1 MYAIIAF
8 IPIIFTVIVMAGF
21 NWPAKRALPLAWLIT
36 AILSL
41 VIWKMDILTVGAYT
55 ISGFLTS
62 LDTLAVI
69 FGAILI
75 MNTLKHSGAMK
86 VINNMFTTI
95 SDDPRIQAVIIAF
108 MFGAFIEGAAGYGT
122 PAALAAPLL
131 ISLGFPPLCAAMVA
145 LIYNSVPVNFGA
157 VGLPPNTAMNLI
169 SGMIS
174 DQGADPEA
182 FKLVL
187 AKWVAIP
194 NAIICPIII
203 FIAMAMMCKLYGKT
217 KSIKPAVECIPFIIV
232 AAVIF
237 DIPYLLI
244 ATFLGTDLPSLLASL
259 VGMAGTIFMAKKGIL
274 VPKTKFE
281 FPEQSAWEP
290 YWKSV
295 AEVQEDET
303 MKGEASMSPIMA
315 WLPYGIIAI
324 VLVVTRVPWT
334 GLQSVMNV
342 TTLPF
347 AIGIKNILGV
357 AGVDWTFKWAWSPGI
372 LPFTIVALLIIPL
385 HKMKGAQVKAAWKE
399 TGKMVSGAA
408 VALLFGIAMV
418 QLFRFSNVNASGLNS
433 MLIEMARGLAALVGK
448 AYIVVAP
455 LIGVLG
461 AFISGSA
468 TVSTTL
474 FAALQ
479 YETATI
485 LALPQLL
492 IIAMQVAGGAMG
504 HMTCVNNIVAAC
516 TTCGTIGAEGRLIRS
531 NCIPMLIYCAL
542 TVLILGGAILMG
554 ANPFPLG

>member
-1 MYAIIAF
+1 MYALIAF

-41 VIWKMDILTVGAYT
+41 AVWKMDMLTVGAYT
-55 ISGFLTS
+55 VSGFLNS

-95 SDDPRIQAVIIAF
+95 SDDPRIQAVIIGF

-174 DQGADPEA
+174 DRGADPEA

-194 NAIICPIII
+194 NAIIAPIII
-203 FIAMAMMCKLYGKT
+203 FVAMAMMCKIYGKT
-217 KSIKPAVECIPFIIV
+217 KSIKPAVECLPFIIV
-232 AAVIF
+232 AALIF
-237 DIPYLLI
+237 DIPYVLI
-244 ATFLGTDLPSLLASL
+244 ATFLGTDLPSLLAAPI
-259 VGMAGTIFMAKKGIL
+259 GMLGTIFMARKGIL
-274 VPKTKFE
+274 IPKNRFE
-281 FPEQSAWEP
+281 FRAASEWEP

-303 MKGEASMSPIMA
+303 MKGEAAMSPIMA
-315 WLPYGIIAI
+315 WIPYGVIAI
-324 VLVVTRVPWT
+324 VLVITRVA
-334 GLQSVMNV
+334 LQSVMNV
-342 TTLPF
+342 GTLPW
-347 AIGIKNILGV
+347 AISIKNILGV
-357 AGVDWTFKWAWSPGI
+357 SGVDWTFKWAWSPGI

-385 HKMKGAQVKAAWKE
+385 HKMKGEQVKAAWKE
-399 TGKMVSGAA
+399 TGRMVSGAA
-408 VALLFGIAMV
+408 IALLFGIAMV

-448 AYIVVAP
+448 GYIVVAP

-474 FAALQ
+474 FSSLQ

-485 LALPQLL
+485 LALPELL
-492 IIAMQVAGGAMG
+492 IIAMQVSGGAMG
-504 HMTCVNNIVAAC
+504 NMTCVNNIVAAC

-531 NCIPMLIYCAL
+531 NVVPMLIYCAL
-542 TVLILGGAILMG
+542 TVLILGGAIMMG
-554 ANPFPLG
+554 VNPFPL

>member
-1 MYAIIAF
+1 MYALIAF

-36 AILSL
+36 ALLSL
-41 VIWKMDILTVGAYT
+41 AVWKMDILTVGAYT
-55 ISGFLTS
+55 VSGFLNS

-95 SDDPRIQAVIIAF
+95 SDDPRIQAVIIGF

-174 DQGADPEA
+174 DRGADPEA

-194 NAIICPIII
+194 NAIIAPIII
-203 FIAMAMMCKLYGKT
+203 FVAMAMMCKIYGKT
-217 KSIKPAVECIPFIIV
+217 KSIKPAVECLPFIIV
-232 AAVIF
+232 AALIF
-237 DIPYLLI
+237 DIPYVLI
-244 ATFLGTDLPSLLASL
+244 ATFLGTDLPSLLAAPI
-259 VGMAGTIFMAKKGIL
+259 GMLGTIFMARKGIL
-274 VPKTKFE
+274 IPKNRFE
-281 FPEQSAWEP
+281 FRAASEWEP

-303 MKGEASMSPIMA
+303 MKGEATMSPIMA
-315 WLPYGIIAI
+315 WIPYGVIAI
-324 VLVVTRVPWT
+324 VLVITRVA
-334 GLQSVMNV
+334 LQSVMNV
-342 TTLPF
+342 GTLPW
-347 AIGIKNILGV
+347 AISIKNILGV
-357 AGVDWTFKWAWSPGI
+357 SGVDWTFKWAWSPGI

-385 HKMKGAQVKAAWKE
+385 HKMKGEQVKAAWKE
-399 TGKMVSGAA
+399 TGRMVSGAA
-408 VALLFGIAMV
+408 IALLFGIAMV

-448 AYIVVAP
+448 GYIVVAP

-474 FAALQ
+474 FSSLQ

-485 LALPQLL
+485 LALPELL
-492 IIAMQVAGGAMG
+492 IIAMQVSGGAMG
-504 HMTCVNNIVAAC
+504 NMTCVNNIVAAC

-531 NCIPMLIYCAL
+531 NVVPMLIYCAL
-542 TVLILGGAILMG
+542 TVLILGGAIMMG
-554 ANPFPLG
+554 VNPFPL

>member
-1 MYAIIAF
+1 MYALIAF
-8 IPIIFTVIVMAGF
+8 IPIIFTVVVMAGF

-36 AILSL
+36 AVLSL
-41 VIWKMDILTVGAYT
+41 AVWKMDMLTVGAYT
-55 ISGFLTS
+55 VSGFLNS

-95 SDDPRIQAVIIAF
+95 SDDPRIQAVIIGF

-174 DQGADPEA
+174 DRGADPEA

-194 NAIICPIII
+194 NAIIAPIII
-203 FIAMAMMCKLYGKT
+203 FVAMAMMCKIYGKT
-217 KSIKPAVECIPFIIV
+217 KSIKPAVECLPFIIV
-232 AAVIF
+232 AALIF

-244 ATFLGTDLPSLLASL
+244 ATFLGTDLPSLLAAPI
-259 VGMAGTIFMAKKGIL
+259 GMLGTIFMARKGIL
-274 VPKTKFE
+274 IPKNQFE
-281 FPEQSAWEP
+281 FRAPSEWEP

-295 AEVQEDET
+295 AEVKEDET
-303 MKGEASMSPIMA
+303 MKGEATMSPIMA

-324 VLVVTRVPWT
+324 VLVITRVA
-334 GLQSVMNV
+334 LQSVMNV
-342 TTLPF
+342 GTLPW
-347 AIGIKNILGV
+347 AISLKNILGV
-357 AGVDWTFKWAWSPGI
+357 SGVDWTFKWAWSPGI

-385 HKMKGAQVKAAWKE
+385 HKMKGEQVKEAWKE
-399 TGKMVSGAA
+399 TGRMVSGAA
-408 VALLFGIAMV
+408 IALLFGIAMV

-448 AYIVVAP
+448 GYIVVAP

-474 FAALQ
+474 FSSLQ

-485 LALPQLL
+485 LALPELL
-492 IIAMQVAGGAMG
+492 IIAMQVSGGAMG
-504 HMTCVNNIVAAC
+504 NMTCVNNIVAAC

-531 NCIPMLIYCAL
+531 NVVLMLIYCAL
-542 TVLILGGAILMG
+542 TVLILGGAIMMG
-554 ANPFPLG
+554 VNPFPL

>member
-1 MYAIIAF
+1 MYALIAF
-8 IPIIFTVIVMAGF
+8 IPIIFTVVVMAGF

-36 AILSL
+36 AVLSL
-41 VIWKMDILTVGAYT
+41 AVWKMDMLTVGAYT
-55 ISGFLTS
+55 VSGFLNS

-95 SDDPRIQAVIIAF
+95 SDDPRIQAVIIGF

-174 DQGADPEA
+174 DRGADPEA

-194 NAIICPIII
+194 NAIIAPIII
-203 FIAMAMMCKLYGKT
+203 FVAMAMMCKIYGKT
-217 KSIKPAVECIPFIIV
+217 KSIKPAVECLPFIIV
-232 AAVIF
+232 AALIF

-244 ATFLGTDLPSLLASL
+244 ATFLGTDLPSLLAAPI
-259 VGMAGTIFMAKKGIL
+259 GMLGTIFMARKGIL
-274 VPKTKFE
+274 IPKNQFE
-281 FPEQSAWEP
+281 FRAPSEWEP

-295 AEVQEDET
+295 AEVKEDET
-303 MKGEASMSPIMA
+303 MKGEATMSPIMA

-324 VLVVTRVPWT
+324 ILVITRVA
-334 GLQSVMNV
+334 LQSVMNV
-342 TTLPF
+342 GTLPW
-347 AIGIKNILGV
+347 AISLKNILGV
-357 AGVDWTFKWAWSPGI
+357 SGVDWTFKWAWSPGI

-385 HKMKGAQVKAAWKE
+385 HKMKGEQVKEAWKE
-399 TGKMVSGAA
+399 TGRMVSGAA
-408 VALLFGIAMV
+408 IALLFGIAMV

-448 AYIVVAP
+448 GYIVVAP

-468 TVSTTL
+468 TVSTSL
-474 FAALQ
+474 FSSLQ

-485 LALPQLL
+485 LALPELL
-492 IIAMQVAGGAMG
+492 IIAMQVSGGAMG
-504 HMTCVNNIVAAC
+504 NMTCVNNIVAAC

-531 NCIPMLIYCAL
+531 NVVPMLIYCAL
-542 TVLILGGAILMG
+542 TVLILGGAIMMG
-554 ANPFPLG
+554 VNPFPL

>member
-1 MYAIIAF
+1 MYALIAF
-8 IPIIFTVIVMAGF
+8 IPIIFTVVVMAGF

-41 VIWKMDILTVGAYT
+41 AVWKMELLTVGAYT
-55 ISGFLTS
+55 VSGFLNS

-174 DQGADPEA
+174 DRGADPEA

-194 NAIICPIII
+194 NAIIAPIII
-203 FIAMAMMCKLYGKT
+203 FVAMAMMCKIYGKT
-217 KSIKPAVECIPFIIV
+217 KSIKPAVECLPFIIV
-232 AAVIF
+232 AALIF

-244 ATFLGTDLPSLLASL
+244 ATFLGTDLPSLLAAPI
-259 VGMAGTIFMAKKGIL
+259 GMLGTIFMARKGIL
-274 VPKTKFE
+274 IPKNRFE
-281 FPEQSAWEP
+281 FRAPSEWEP

-295 AEVQEDET
+295 AEVKEDET
-303 MKGEASMSPIMA
+303 MKGEATMSPIMA

-324 VLVVTRVPWT
+324 VLVITRVA
-334 GLQSVMNV
+334 LQSVMNV
-342 TTLPF
+342 GTLPW
-347 AIGIKNILGV
+347 AISLKNILGV
-357 AGVDWTFKWAWSPGI
+357 SGVDWTFKWAWSPGI
-372 LPFTIVALLIIPL
+372 VPFTIVALLIIPL
-385 HKMKGAQVKAAWKE
+385 HKMKGEQVKAAWKE
-399 TGKMVSGAA
+399 TGRMVSGAA
-408 VALLFGIAMV
+408 IALLFGIAMV

-448 AYIVVAP
+448 GYIVVAP

-474 FAALQ
+474 FSSLQ

-485 LALPQLL
+485 LALPELL
-492 IIAMQVAGGAMG
+492 IIAMQVSGGAMG
-504 HMTCVNNIVAAC
+504 NMTCVNNIVAAC

-531 NCIPMLIYCAL
+531 NVVPMLIYCAL
-542 TVLILGGAILMG
+542 TVLILGGAIMMG
-554 ANPFPLG
+554 VNPFPL

>member
-1 MYAIIAF
+1 
-8 IPIIFTVIVMAGF
+8 
-21 NWPAKRALPLAWLIT
+21 
-36 AILSL
+36 
-41 VIWKMDILTVGAYT
+41 
-55 ISGFLTS
+55 
-62 LDTLAVI
+62 
-69 FGAILI
+69 
-75 MNTLKHSGAMK
+75 
-86 VINNMFTTI
+86 MFTTI

-347 AIGIKNILGV
+347 
-357 AGVDWTFKWAWSPGI
+357 
-372 LPFTIVALLIIPL
+372 PL
-385 HKMKGAQVKAAWKE
+385 
-399 TGKMVSGAA
+399 VSRI
-408 VALLFGIAMV
+408 F
-418 QLFRFSNVNASGLNS
+418 
-433 MLIEMARGLAALVGK
+433 
-448 AYIVVAP
+448 
-455 LIGVLG
+455 
-461 AFISGSA
+461 
-468 TVSTTL
+468 
-474 FAALQ
+474 
-479 YETATI
+479 
-485 LALPQLL
+485 LALP
-492 IIAMQVAGGAMG
+492 VWTG
-504 HMTCVNNIVAAC
+504 
-516 TTCGTIGAEGRLIRS
+516 
-531 NCIPMLIYCAL
+531 P
-542 TVLILGGAILMG
+542 LMG
-554 ANPFPLG
+554 VESWHLPLRS

>member
-1 MYAIIAF
+1 MYALIAF

-41 VIWKMDILTVGAYT
+41 AVWKMDILTVGAYT
-55 ISGFLTS
+55 VSGFLNS

-95 SDDPRIQAVIIAF
+95 SDDPRIQAVIIGF

-174 DQGADPEA
+174 DRGADPEA

-194 NAIICPIII
+194 NAIIAPIII
-203 FIAMAMMCKLYGKT
+203 FVAMAMMCKIYGKT
-217 KSIKPAVECIPFIIV
+217 KSIKPAVECLPFIIV
-232 AAVIF
+232 AALIF
-237 DIPYLLI
+237 DIPYVLI
-244 ATFLGTDLPSLLASL
+244 ATFLGTDLPSLLAAPI
-259 VGMAGTIFMAKKGIL
+259 GMLGTIFMARKGIL
-274 VPKTKFE
+274 IPKNRFE
-281 FPEQSAWEP
+281 FRAASEWEP

-303 MKGEASMSPIMA
+303 MKGEATMSPIMA
-315 WLPYGIIAI
+315 WIPYGVIAI
-324 VLVVTRVPWT
+324 VLVITRVA
-334 GLQSVMNV
+334 LQSVMNV
-342 TTLPF
+342 GTLPW
-347 AIGIKNILGV
+347 AISIKNILGV
-357 AGVDWTFKWAWSPGI
+357 SGVDWTFKWAWSPGI

-385 HKMKGAQVKAAWKE
+385 HKMKGEQVKAAWKE
-399 TGKMVSGAA
+399 TGRMVSGAA
-408 VALLFGIAMV
+408 IALLFGIAMV

-448 AYIVVAP
+448 GYIVVAP

-474 FAALQ
+474 FSSLQ

-485 LALPQLL
+485 LALPELL
-492 IIAMQVAGGAMG
+492 IIAMQVSGGAMG
-504 HMTCVNNIVAAC
+504 NMTCVNNIVAAC

-531 NCIPMLIYCAL
+531 NVVPMLIYCAL
-542 TVLILGGAILMG
+542 TVLILGGAIMMG
-554 ANPFPLG
+554 VNPFPL

>member
-1 MYAIIAF
+1 MYALIAF
-8 IPIIFTVIVMAGF
+8 IPIIFTVVVMAGF

-41 VIWKMDILTVGAYT
+41 AVWKMDMLTVGAYT
-55 ISGFLTS
+55 VSGFLNS

-95 SDDPRIQAVIIAF
+95 SDDPRIQAVIIGF

-174 DQGADPEA
+174 DRGADPEA

-194 NAIICPIII
+194 NAIIAPIII
-203 FIAMAMMCKLYGKT
+203 FVAMAMMCKIYGKT
-217 KSIKPAVECIPFIIV
+217 KSIKPAVECLPFIIV
-232 AAVIF
+232 AALIF

-244 ATFLGTDLPSLLASL
+244 ATFLGTDLPSLLAAPI
-259 VGMAGTIFMAKKGIL
+259 GMLGTIFMARKGIL
-274 VPKTKFE
+274 IPKNQFE
-281 FPEQSAWEP
+281 FRAPSEWEP

-295 AEVQEDET
+295 AEVKEDET
-303 MKGEASMSPIMA
+303 MKGEATMSPIMA
-315 WLPYGIIAI
+315 WIPYGIIAI
-324 VLVVTRVPWT
+324 VLVITRVA
-334 GLQSVMNV
+334 LQSVMNV
-342 TTLPF
+342 GTLPW
-347 AIGIKNILGV
+347 AISLKNILGV
-357 AGVDWTFKWAWSPGI
+357 SGVDWTFKWAWSPGI

-385 HKMKGAQVKAAWKE
+385 HKMKGEQVKAAWKE
-399 TGKMVSGAA
+399 TGRMVSGAA
-408 VALLFGIAMV
+408 IALLFGIAMV

-448 AYIVVAP
+448 DYIVVAP

-474 FAALQ
+474 FSSLQ

-485 LALPQLL
+485 LALPELL
-492 IIAMQVAGGAMG
+492 IIAMQVSGGAMG
-504 HMTCVNNIVAAC
+504 NMTCVNNIVAAC

-531 NCIPMLIYCAL
+531 NVVPMLIYCAL
-542 TVLILGGAILMG
+542 TVLILGGAIMMG
-554 ANPFPLG
+554 VNPFPL

>member
-1 MYAIIAF
+1 MYALIAF
-8 IPIIFTVIVMAGF
+8 IPIIFTVVVMAGF

-36 AILSL
+36 AVLSL
-41 VIWKMDILTVGAYT
+41 AVWKMDMLTVGAYT
-55 ISGFLTS
+55 VSGFLNS

-95 SDDPRIQAVIIAF
+95 SDDPRIQAVIIGF

-174 DQGADPEA
+174 DRGADPEA

-194 NAIICPIII
+194 NAIIAPIII
-203 FIAMAMMCKLYGKT
+203 FVAMAMMCKIYGKT
-217 KSIKPAVECIPFIIV
+217 KSIKPAVECLPFIIV
-232 AAVIF
+232 AALIF

-244 ATFLGTDLPSLLASL
+244 ATFLGTDLPSLLAAPI
-259 VGMAGTIFMAKKGIL
+259 GMLGTIFMARKGIL
-274 VPKTKFE
+274 IPKNQFE
-281 FPEQSAWEP
+281 FRAPSEWEP

-295 AEVQEDET
+295 AEVKEDET
-303 MKGEASMSPIMA
+303 MKGEATMSPIMA

-324 VLVVTRVPWT
+324 VLVITRVA
-334 GLQSVMNV
+334 LQSVMNV
-342 TTLPF
+342 GTLPW
-347 AIGIKNILGV
+347 AISLKNILGV
-357 AGVDWTFKWAWSPGI
+357 SDVDWTFKWAWSPGI

-385 HKMKGAQVKAAWKE
+385 HKMKGEQVKAAWKE
-399 TGKMVSGAA
+399 TGRMVSGAA
-408 VALLFGIAMV
+408 IALLFGIAMV

-448 AYIVVAP
+448 GYIVVAP

-474 FAALQ
+474 FSSLQ

-485 LALPQLL
+485 LALPELL
-492 IIAMQVAGGAMG
+492 IIAMQVSGGAMG
-504 HMTCVNNIVAAC
+504 NMTCVNNIVAAC

-531 NCIPMLIYCAL
+531 NVVPMLIYCAL
-542 TVLILGGAILMG
+542 TVLILGGAIMMG
-554 ANPFPLG
+554 VNPFPL

>member
-1 MYAIIAF
+1 MYALIAF
-8 IPIIFTVIVMAGF
+8 IPIIFTVVVMAGF

-41 VIWKMDILTVGAYT
+41 AVWKMDMLTVGAYT
-55 ISGFLTS
+55 VSGFLNS

-95 SDDPRIQAVIIAF
+95 SDDPRIQAVIIGF

-174 DQGADPEA
+174 DRGADPEA

-194 NAIICPIII
+194 NAIIAPIII
-203 FIAMAMMCKLYGKT
+203 FVAMAMMCKIYGKT
-217 KSIKPAVECIPFIIV
+217 KSIKPAVECLPFIIV
-232 AAVIF
+232 AALIF

-244 ATFLGTDLPSLLASL
+244 ATFLGTDLPSLLAAPI
-259 VGMAGTIFMAKKGIL
+259 GMLGTIFMARKGIL
-274 VPKTKFE
+274 IPKNQFE
-281 FPEQSAWEP
+281 FRAPSEWEP

-295 AEVQEDET
+295 AEVKEDET
-303 MKGEASMSPIMA
+303 MKGEATMSPIMA

-324 VLVVTRVPWT
+324 VLVITRVA
-334 GLQSVMNV
+334 LQSVMNV
-342 TTLPF
+342 GTLPW
-347 AIGIKNILGV
+347 AISLKNILGV
-357 AGVDWTFKWAWSPGI
+357 SGVDWTFKWAWSPGI

-385 HKMKGAQVKAAWKE
+385 HKMKGEQVKEAWKE
-399 TGKMVSGAA
+399 TGRMVSGAA
-408 VALLFGIAMV
+408 IALLFGIAMV

-448 AYIVVAP
+448 GYIVVAP

-474 FAALQ
+474 FSSLQ

-485 LALPQLL
+485 LALPELL
-492 IIAMQVAGGAMG
+492 IIAMQVSGGAMG
-504 HMTCVNNIVAAC
+504 NMTCVNNIVAAC

-531 NCIPMLIYCAL
+531 NVVPMLIYCAL
-542 TVLILGGAILMG
+542 TVLILGGAIMMG
-554 ANPFPLG
+554 VNPFPL

>member
-1 MYAIIAF
+1 MYALIAF
-8 IPIIFTVIVMAGF
+8 IPIIFTVVVMAGF

-36 AILSL
+36 AVLSL
-41 VIWKMDILTVGAYT
+41 AVWKMDMLTVGAYT
-55 ISGFLTS
+55 VSGFLNS

-95 SDDPRIQAVIIAF
+95 SDDPRIQAVIIGF

-174 DQGADPEA
+174 DRGADPEA

-194 NAIICPIII
+194 NAIIAPIII
-203 FIAMAMMCKLYGKT
+203 FVAMAMMCKIYGKT
-217 KSIKPAVECIPFIIV
+217 KSIKPAVECLPFIIV
-232 AAVIF
+232 AALIF

-244 ATFLGTDLPSLLASL
+244 ATFLGTDLPSLLAAPI
-259 VGMAGTIFMAKKGIL
+259 GMLGTIFMARKGIL
-274 VPKTKFE
+274 IPKNQFE
-281 FPEQSAWEP
+281 FRAPSEWEP

-295 AEVQEDET
+295 AEVKEDET
-303 MKGEASMSPIMA
+303 MKGEATMSPIMA

-324 VLVVTRVPWT
+324 VLVITCVA
-334 GLQSVMNV
+334 LQSVMNV
-342 TTLPF
+342 GTLPW
-347 AIGIKNILGV
+347 AISLKNILGV
-357 AGVDWTFKWAWSPGI
+357 SGVDWTFKWAWSPGI

-385 HKMKGAQVKAAWKE
+385 HKMKGEQVKAAWKE
-399 TGKMVSGAA
+399 TGRMVSGAA
-408 VALLFGIAMV
+408 IALLFGIAMV

-448 AYIVVAP
+448 GYIVVAP

-474 FAALQ
+474 FSSLQ

-485 LALPQLL
+485 LALPELL
-492 IIAMQVAGGAMG
+492 IIAMQVSGGAMG
-504 HMTCVNNIVAAC
+504 NMTCVNNIVAAC

-531 NCIPMLIYCAL
+531 NVVPMLIYCAL
-542 TVLILGGAILMG
+542 TVLILGGAIMMG
-554 ANPFPLG
+554 VNPFPL

>member
-1 MYAIIAF
+1 MYALIAF
-8 IPIIFTVIVMAGF
+8 IPIIFTVVVMAGF

-36 AILSL
+36 AVLSL
-41 VIWKMDILTVGAYT
+41 AVWKMDMLTVGAYT
-55 ISGFLTS
+55 VSGFLNS

-95 SDDPRIQAVIIAF
+95 SDDPRIQAVIIGF

-174 DQGADPEA
+174 DRGADPEA

-194 NAIICPIII
+194 NAIIAPIII
-203 FIAMAMMCKLYGKT
+203 FVAMAMMCKIYGKT
-217 KSIKPAVECIPFIIV
+217 KSIKPAVECLPFIIV
-232 AAVIF
+232 AALIF

-244 ATFLGTDLPSLLASL
+244 ATFLGTDLPSLLAAPI
-259 VGMAGTIFMAKKGIL
+259 GMLGTIFMARKGIL
-274 VPKTKFE
+274 IPKNQFE
-281 FPEQSAWEP
+281 FRAPSEWEP

-295 AEVQEDET
+295 AEVKEDET
-303 MKGEASMSPIMA
+303 MKGEATMSPIMA

-324 VLVVTRVPWT
+324 VLVITRVA
-334 GLQSVMNV
+334 LQSVMNV
-342 TTLPF
+342 GTLPW
-347 AIGIKNILGV
+347 AISLKNILGV
-357 AGVDWTFKWAWSPGI
+357 SGVDWTFKWAWSPGI

-385 HKMKGAQVKAAWKE
+385 HKMKGEQVKAAWKE
-399 TGKMVSGAA
+399 TGRMVSGAA
-408 VALLFGIAMV
+408 IALLFGIAMV

-448 AYIVVAP
+448 GYIVVAP

-461 AFISGSA
+461 AFISGSV

-474 FAALQ
+474 FSSLQ

-485 LALPQLL
+485 LALPELL
-492 IIAMQVAGGAMG
+492 IIAMQVSGGAMG
-504 HMTCVNNIVAAC
+504 NMTCVNNIVAAC

-531 NCIPMLIYCAL
+531 NVVPMLIYCAL
-542 TVLILGGAILMG
+542 TVLILGGAIMMG
-554 ANPFPLG
+554 VNPFPL

>member
-295 AEVQEDET
+295 AEVQE
-303 MKGEASMSPIMA
+303 
-315 WLPYGIIAI
+315 
-324 VLVVTRVPWT
+324 
-334 GLQSVMNV
+334 
-342 TTLPF
+342 
-347 AIGIKNILGV
+347 
-357 AGVDWTFKWAWSPGI
+357 
-372 LPFTIVALLIIPL
+372 
-385 HKMKGAQVKAAWKE
+385 
-399 TGKMVSGAA
+399 AA

-504 HMTCVNNIVAAC
+504 NMTCVNNIVAAC

>member
-1 MYAIIAF
+1 MYALIAF
-8 IPIIFTVIVMAGF
+8 IPIIFTVVVMAGF

-36 AILSL
+36 AVLSL
-41 VIWKMDILTVGAYT
+41 AVWKMDMLTVGAYT
-55 ISGFLTS
+55 VSGFLNS

-95 SDDPRIQAVIIAF
+95 SDDPRIQAVIIGF

-174 DQGADPEA
+174 DRGADPEA

-194 NAIICPIII
+194 NAIIAPIII
-203 FIAMAMMCKLYGKT
+203 FVAMAMMCKIYGKT
-217 KSIKPAVECIPFIIV
+217 KSIKPAVECLPFIIV
-232 AAVIF
+232 AALIF

-244 ATFLGTDLPSLLASL
+244 ATFLGTDLPSLLAAPI
-259 VGMAGTIFMAKKGIL
+259 GMLGTIFMARKGIL
-274 VPKTKFE
+274 IPKNQFE
-281 FPEQSAWEP
+281 FRAPSEWEP

-295 AEVQEDET
+295 AEVKEDET
-303 MKGEASMSPIMA
+303 MKGEATMSPIMA

-324 VLVVTRVPWT
+324 VLVITRVA
-334 GLQSVMNV
+334 LQSVMNV
-342 TTLPF
+342 GTLPW
-347 AIGIKNILGV
+347 AISLKNILGV
-357 AGVDWTFKWAWSPGI
+357 SGVDWTFKWAWSPGI

-385 HKMKGAQVKAAWKE
+385 HKMKGEQVKAAWKE
-399 TGKMVSGAA
+399 TGRMVSGAA
-408 VALLFGIAMV
+408 IALLFGIAMV

-448 AYIVVAP
+448 GYIVVAP

-474 FAALQ
+474 FSSLQ

-485 LALPQLL
+485 LALPELL
-492 IIAMQVAGGAMG
+492 IIAMQVSGGAMG
-504 HMTCVNNIVAAC
+504 NMTCVNNIVAAC

-531 NCIPMLIYCAL
+531 NVVPMLIYCAL
-542 TVLILGGAILMG
+542 TVLILGGAIMMG
-554 ANPFPLG
+554 VNPFPL

>member
-1 MYAIIAF
+1 MYALIAF
-8 IPIIFTVIVMAGF
+8 IPIIFTVVVMAGF

-36 AILSL
+36 AVLSL
-41 VIWKMDILTVGAYT
+41 AVWKMDMLTVGAYT
-55 ISGFLTS
+55 VSGFLNS

-95 SDDPRIQAVIIAF
+95 SDDPRIQAVIIGF

-131 ISLGFPPLCAAMVA
+131 ISLGFPSLCAAMVA

-174 DQGADPEA
+174 DRGADPEA

-194 NAIICPIII
+194 NAIIAPIII
-203 FIAMAMMCKLYGKT
+203 FVAMAMMCKIYGKT
-217 KSIKPAVECIPFIIV
+217 KSIKPAVECLPFIIV
-232 AAVIF
+232 AALIF

-244 ATFLGTDLPSLLASL
+244 ATFLGTDLPSLLAAPI
-259 VGMAGTIFMAKKGIL
+259 GMLGTIFMARKGIL
-274 VPKTKFE
+274 IPKNQFE
-281 FPEQSAWEP
+281 FRAPSEWEP

-295 AEVQEDET
+295 AEVKEDET
-303 MKGEASMSPIMA
+303 MKGEATMSPIMA

-324 VLVVTRVPWT
+324 VLVITRVA
-334 GLQSVMNV
+334 LQSVMNV
-342 TTLPF
+342 GTLPW
-347 AIGIKNILGV
+347 AISLKNILGV
-357 AGVDWTFKWAWSPGI
+357 SGVDWTFKWAWSPGI

-385 HKMKGAQVKAAWKE
+385 HKMKGEQVKAAWKE
-399 TGKMVSGAA
+399 TGRMVSGAA
-408 VALLFGIAMV
+408 IALLFGIAMV

-448 AYIVVAP
+448 GYIVVAP

-474 FAALQ
+474 FSSLQ

-485 LALPQLL
+485 LALPELL
-492 IIAMQVAGGAMG
+492 IIAMQVSGGAMG
-504 HMTCVNNIVAAC
+504 NMTCVNNIVAAC

-531 NCIPMLIYCAL
+531 NVVPMLIYCAL
-542 TVLILGGAILMG
+542 TVLILGGAIMMG
-554 ANPFPLG
+554 VNPFPL

>member
-1 MYAIIAF
+1 MYALIAF
-8 IPIIFTVIVMAGF
+8 IPIIFTVVVMAGF

-36 AILSL
+36 AVLSL
-41 VIWKMDILTVGAYT
+41 AVWKMDMLTVGAYT
-55 ISGFLTS
+55 VSGFLNS

-95 SDDPRIQAVIIAF
+95 SDDTRIQAVIIGF

-174 DQGADPEA
+174 DRGADPEA

-194 NAIICPIII
+194 NAIIAPIII
-203 FIAMAMMCKLYGKT
+203 FVAMAMMCKIYGKT
-217 KSIKPAVECIPFIIV
+217 KSIKPAVECLPFIIV
-232 AAVIF
+232 AALIF

-244 ATFLGTDLPSLLASL
+244 ATFLGTDLPSLLAAPI
-259 VGMAGTIFMAKKGIL
+259 GMLGTIFMARKGIL
-274 VPKTKFE
+274 IPKNQFE
-281 FPEQSAWEP
+281 FRAPSEWEP

-295 AEVQEDET
+295 AEVKEDET
-303 MKGEASMSPIMA
+303 MKGEATMSPIMA

-324 VLVVTRVPWT
+324 ILVITRVA
-334 GLQSVMNV
+334 LQSVMNV
-342 TTLPF
+342 GTLPW
-347 AIGIKNILGV
+347 AISLKNILGV
-357 AGVDWTFKWAWSPGI
+357 SGVDWTFKWAWSPGI

-385 HKMKGAQVKAAWKE
+385 HKMKGEQVKEAWKE
-399 TGKMVSGAA
+399 TGRMVSGAA
-408 VALLFGIAMV
+408 IALLFGIAMV

-448 AYIVVAP
+448 GYIVVAP

-474 FAALQ
+474 FSSLQ

-485 LALPQLL
+485 LALPELL
-492 IIAMQVAGGAMG
+492 IIAMQVSGGAMG
-504 HMTCVNNIVAAC
+504 NMTCVNNIVAAC

-531 NCIPMLIYCAL
+531 NVVPMLIYCAL
-542 TVLILGGAILMG
+542 TVLILGGAIMMG
-554 ANPFPLG
+554 VNPFPL

>member
-1 MYAIIAF
+1 MYALIAF
-8 IPIIFTVIVMAGF
+8 IPIIFTVVVMAGF

-36 AILSL
+36 AVLSL
-41 VIWKMDILTVGAYT
+41 AVWKMDMLTVGAYT
-55 ISGFLTS
+55 VSGFLNS

-95 SDDPRIQAVIIAF
+95 SDDPRIQAVIIGF

-174 DQGADPEA
+174 DRGADPEA

-194 NAIICPIII
+194 NAIIAPIII
-203 FIAMAMMCKLYGKT
+203 FVAMAMMCKIYGKT
-217 KSIKPAVECIPFIIV
+217 KSIKPAVECLPFIIV
-232 AAVIF
+232 AALIF

-244 ATFLGTDLPSLLASL
+244 ATFLGTDLPSLLAAPI
-259 VGMAGTIFMAKKGIL
+259 GMLGTIFMARKGIL
-274 VPKTKFE
+274 IPKNQFE
-281 FPEQSAWEP
+281 FRAPSEWEP

-295 AEVQEDET
+295 AEVKEDET
-303 MKGEASMSPIMA
+303 MKGEATMSPIMA

-324 VLVVTRVPWT
+324 ILVITRVA
-334 GLQSVMNV
+334 LQSVMNV
-342 TTLPF
+342 GTLPW
-347 AIGIKNILGV
+347 AISLKNILGV
-357 AGVDWTFKWAWSPGI
+357 SGVDWTFKWAWSPGI

-385 HKMKGAQVKAAWKE
+385 HKMKGEQVKEAWKE
-399 TGKMVSGAA
+399 TGRMVSGAA
-408 VALLFGIAMV
+408 IALLFGIAMV

-448 AYIVVAP
+448 GYIVVAP

-474 FAALQ
+474 FSSLQ

-485 LALPQLL
+485 LALPELL
-492 IIAMQVAGGAMG
+492 IIAMQVSGGAMG
-504 HMTCVNNIVAAC
+504 NMTCVNNIVAAC

-531 NCIPMLIYCAL
+531 NVVPMLIYCAL
-542 TVLILGGAILMG
+542 TVLILGGAIMMG
-554 ANPFPLG
+554 VNPFPL